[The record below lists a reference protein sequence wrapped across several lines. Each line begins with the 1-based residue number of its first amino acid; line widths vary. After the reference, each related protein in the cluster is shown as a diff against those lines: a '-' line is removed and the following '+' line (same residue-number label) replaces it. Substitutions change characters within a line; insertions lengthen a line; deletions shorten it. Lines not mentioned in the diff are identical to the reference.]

1 MIKDNEQAGE
11 GACTKKTMRRLGGRG
26 KKQKIRRYP
35 PEFRRRAVMMCVEG
49 GHSQWKVAR
58 QLDVP
63 LTTLSN
69 WVVAYKR
76 DGDGAALLRSSPPPA
91 GGGDER
97 PRLPEPVREKIV
109 ELKQANG
116 RWGVRRIAQVMY
128 RWFLM
133 KVSPESVRRTLHK
146 ENLIEPVVRRPKRN
160 PGKPR
165 FFERATPNQMWQSDI
180 FCFRLGG
187 ATAYLIAF
195 MDDYSRFIVGLELFR
210 SQTAQSVLEVYRRA
224 VGEYGTPKEMLTD
237 NGRQYAT
244 WRGKTRFQLELA
256 KDRIAHIRSQ
266 PHHPMTLGKVERF
279 WSSIWGEFLGRAQ
292 FDDFEQARARI
303 RLWVQYYNHKR
314 PHQGLGGLCPA
325 DRYFEIQT
333 ELRKT
338 LEQGIRDNVLEMALR
353 GRPNAPFYMV
363 GRMHGQSVVLHAEKG
378 KLKLRVDDD
387 NLTTNQ
393 ELEYDI
399 QTENSSGYPGSG
411 PDEQIQTGQIPV
423 QAATDPSPR
432 EGLQR
437 PTESP
442 GGAGCLDRE
451 TQPDGD
457 LPPDGGQLHDL
468 PELAEPCHGGHA
480 PGAGE
485 PSPDQRHDGPQPAPA
500 QIDGPWPPGGAPR
513 PQAAENTTTRTRQ
526 PACGLIEELCEEEIR
541 RLAAPTGG
549 GHPAGPLG
557 PDYGDRGGRPAGDLP
572 QELLSMGGAGLAG
585 DACGPDG
592 WQSGTPAGPAAERS
606 GEPPPEEAGGGTGGP
621 PQNDGGGSRTAC
633 DDGGPPPAQPPA
645 IGATTNQTETHNA
658 TPGT

>member
-1 MIKDNEQAGE
+1 MHHAS
-11 GACTKKTMRRLGGRG
+11 GRD
-26 KKQKIRRYP
+26 KRQKIRSYP
-35 PEFRRRAVMMCVEG
+35 PEFRRRAVMMHIEG
-49 GHSQWKVAR
+49 KHSQGEVAR
-58 QLDVP
+58 QLGVP
-63 LTTLSN
+63 LTTLSS
-69 WVVAYKR
+69 WVGAYR
-76 DGDGAALLRSSPPPA
+76 REGEGAALLRPSPPPA
-91 GGGDER
+91 GGGEGR
-97 PRLPEPVREKIV
+97 ARLPGPVREKIV
-109 ELKQANG
+109 ALKQTNG
-116 RWGVRRIAQVMY
+116 RWGTRRIAQVMY

-146 ENLIEPVVRRPKRN
+146 ENLMDPLVRRPKRN

-187 ATAYLIAF
+187 NNAYLIAF
-195 MDDYSRFIVGLELFR
+195 MDDYSRYIVGLELFR
-210 SQTAQSVLEVYRRA
+210 SQTAQSVIEVYRRA
-224 VGEYGTPKEMLTD
+224 VSEYGTPREMLTD

-314 PHQGLGGLCPA
+314 PHQGIGGLCPA
-325 DRYFEIQT
+325 DRFFEIQH
-333 ELRKT
+333 ELRQT
-338 LEQGIRDNVLEMALR
+338 LEQGIRENVLEMALR

-399 QTENSSGYPGSG
+399 QTENSSGIPGSG
-411 PDEQIQTGQIPV
+411 PDDQIQTGQIPV
-423 QAATDPSPR
+423 QAATDPSPG

-437 PTESP
+437 PTEGP
-442 GGAGCLDRE
+442 GGAGRLDRE

-457 LPPDGGQLHDL
+457 LPADGGQLHDL
-468 PELAEPCHGGHA
+468 PELAEPGDGGHA

-485 PSPDQRHDGPQPAPA
+485 PSPAQRHGGHQPAPA
-500 QIDGPWPPGGAPR
+500 QIDGAWPAGGAPP
-513 PQAAENTTTRTRQ
+513 PQAQENPTRSGQSAPDMLERT
-526 PACGLIEELCEEEIR
+526 GDEENR
-541 RLAAPTGG
+541 RLAGAPGG
-549 GHPAGPLG
+549 SHPAGPLG
-557 PDYGDRGGRPAGDLP
+557 PDYRDRGGPLAGDLP
-572 QELLSMGGAGLAG
+572 QELLPMGGAGIAG
-585 DACGPDG
+585 DARGPDG
-592 WQSGTPAGPAAERS
+592 WQSWTPPGPPDQS
-606 GEPPPEEAGGGTGGP
+606 GKPPPQEAGGGTGEP
-621 PQNDGGGSRTAC
+621 PRDDGGGSRAEG
-633 DDGGPPPAQPPA
+633 DAGGPPSAQTSA
-645 IGATTNQTETHNA
+645 
-658 TPGT
+658 PGTTAIQSETRNTPDGA

>member
-1 MIKDNEQAGE
+1 MITDNEQAGE
-11 GACTKKTMRRLGGRG
+11 GACTKKIMRRKGGHDKR
-26 KKQKIRRYP
+26 QKTHRYP
-35 PEFRRRAVMMCVEG
+35 PEFRHRAVMMYIQG
-49 GHSQWKVAR
+49 GHSQGEVAK
-58 QLDVP
+58 QLDLS
-63 LTTLSN
+63 LTTLKKWILGYRRN
-69 WVVAYKR
+69 
-76 DGDGAALLRSSPPPA
+76 GEGAALFRSSPPPA

-97 PRLPEPVREKIV
+97 PRLPAPVREKIV
-109 ELKQANG
+109 ELKQANA

-133 KVSPESVRRTLHK
+133 KVSPESVRQTLHK
-146 ENLIEPVVRRPKRN
+146 EKLMEPVVRRPKRN

-187 ATAYLIAF
+187 SNAYLIAF

-210 SQTAQSVLEVYRRA
+210 SQTAQSVIEVYRRA
-224 VGEYGTPKEMLTD
+224 VSEFGIPKEMLTD

-244 WRGKTRFQLELA
+244 WRGKTRFQMELA

-292 FDDFEQARARI
+292 FDDFESARARI

-325 DRYFEIQT
+325 DRFFEIQH

-338 LEQGIRDNVLEMALR
+338 LEEGIRENVLEMALR

-363 GRMHGQSVVLHAEKG
+363 GRMHGQSVVLQAEKG

-387 NLTTNQ
+387 NLTTNH

-399 QTENSSGYPGSG
+399 QTENATGYPGSG
-411 PDEQIQTGQIPV
+411 PSQQIQTGQIPA
-423 QAATDPSPR
+423 QTTTDPSPG
-432 EGLQR
+432 EGLQC

-442 GGAGCLDRE
+442 GRAGGLDRE

-457 LPPDGGQLHDL
+457 LPPDGLELHDI
-468 PELAEPCHGGHA
+468 PELAEPGHGRHA

-485 PSPDQRHDGPQPAPA
+485 PTPDQRHDGAQPAPA
-500 QIDGPWPPGGAPR
+500 QTHGAWPPGGASW
-513 PQAAENTTTRTRQ
+513 PQTDENPTSAGQ
-526 PACGLIEELCEEEIR
+526 PAPGMIEEPCEKEIR
-541 RLAAPTGG
+541 RLATPTGG
-549 GHPAGPLG
+549 GDPAGPLG
-557 PDYGDRGGRPAGDLP
+557 PDYGDRGGQPAGDLP
-572 QELLSMGGAGLAG
+572 QELLSMGGPGFAG
-585 DACGPDG
+585 DAGGPGG
-592 WQSGTPAGPAAERS
+592 WLSGSPAGSADRS
-606 GEPPPEEAGGGTGGP
+606 GKPPLEEAGGGTGEP

-633 DDGGPPPAQPPA
+633 DDGGTASAQAAAASP
-645 IGATTNQTETHNA
+645 TTNPNETQTA
-658 TPGT
+658 PAGA